1 MWNRFNKFLGLLIV
15 TNLVAWCSP
24 DATRGQQEELSLEP
38 WPDISSPGIDLGD
51 FPNSSST
58 LPGGTWQLELAPF
71 CIAGRDQYNRPSSS
85 TLYLLRY
92 GVTDDVEFRL
102 LGDGFTTTYDD
113 AQSTGFS
120 PVVLDTKIH
129 LWDQMPEQWIPGTS
143 LEILLSTDWGSKD
156 LTSGYQPTIA
166 LNFDLPLTEKLSLG
180 STIGYGQVQQELLLP
195 NSSQV
200 LSQNVN
206 QAYFQWSVVREL
218 NDRWSVFVTGQ
229 SYEKLAG
236 DSAGTLLAFGGNWQQ
251 SDRVVWYSLMGW
263 GVTPDAP
270 AIIAQIGLGIAFGQP
285 RRR

>member
-1 MWNRFNKFLGLLIV
+1 MCKLVLRVLATLLLMTLSGWASSSAV
-15 TNLVAWCSP
+15 SA
-24 DATRGQQEELSLEP
+24 QEEELSLEP

-71 CIAGRDQYNRPSSS
+71 CITGRDQYNSPSYS

-92 GVTDDVEFRL
+92 GVTDDVEFRI
-102 LGDGFTTTYDD
+102 LGDGITVTYGDT
-113 AQSTGFS
+113 QSTGFS

-129 LWDQMPEQWIPGTS
+129 LWDEMPERWIPGTA

-166 LNFDLPLTEKLSLG
+166 LNFDLPLTEKLALG
-180 STIGYGQVQQELLLP
+180 STIGYGQVKEQLLLP
-195 NSSQV
+195 NSSDE
-200 LSQNVN
+200 LLQNVN

-218 NDRWSVFVTGQ
+218 DDRWSVFVTGQ
-229 SYEKLAG
+229 TYEKIAG

-251 SDRVVWYSLMGW
+251 SDRVAWYSLLGW

-270 AIIAQIGLGIAFGQP
+270 AITAQIGLGFAFG
-285 RRR
+285 RRRQP